1 MPERSVEL
9 GEPVLGE
16 EELDRIREVFETGW
30 VLNGPV
36 VAEFE
41 QDFEEYLGAEHA
53 VGVTN
58 CTAGM
63 DLAVK
68 ALGLSGSTVIAP
80 GQSFIANG
88 IAMLQNDV
96 DPLFVDV
103 DEETYN
109 IDPAVVEAHA
119 EEADG
124 VFVLHYAG
132 HAADMEPILEIAAE
146 YDLTV
151 IEDAAHSLG
160 SMYKDQPVGT
170 FGDATVFSF
179 GPVKMLTTAMGG
191 MVTTPHE
198 DVAERIET
206 LRSYGM
212 DSDSWTRDEEQYSW
226 RYAVPTL
233 GHNFRLTDVAAA
245 MGLAQLERLDTF
257 IEHRRARAAEYTDHL
272 EAIDGI
278 HPPVEH
284 TDCVH
289 PYLYYVVRIGEE
301 YPLSRNEIAVR
312 LEEAGVEVSVH
323 WDPALHEHEVIRQQ
337 IGDVTLPVSE
347 RLADELLTLPMH
359 PKLSTEDVGYIA
371 SIIESH
377 S

>member
-41 QDFEEYLGAEHA
+41 QEFGEYLGAEHA

-68 ALGLSGSTVIAP
+68 ALGLTGSTVIAP

-103 DEETYN
+103 DEGTYN
-109 IDPAVVEAHA
+109 IDPAAVEANA

-212 DSDSWTRDEEQYSW
+212 DSDSWTRDDEQYSW
-226 RYAVPTL
+226 RYSVPSL

-245 MGLAQLERLDTF
+245 MGLAQLDRLDTF
-257 IEHRRARAAEYTDHL
+257 IEHRRARAAEYTKSLDS
-272 EAIDGI
+272 IDGVY
-278 HPPVEH
+278 PPVENEG
-284 TDCVH
+284 CVH

-301 YPLSRNEIAVR
+301 YPLSRNKIAVR

-359 PKLSTEDVGYIA
+359 PKLTTEDVEYIA